1 MQASVKKRDV
11 VLGEVVRNQQKL
23 EKLQKRERTGQVVV
37 VYHVPVVASKH
48 VLLKK
53 FRPIIIGCV
62 LRTYLQQRTQT
73 CVFDNAAC
81 YR

>member
-23 EKLQKRERTGQVVV
+23 EKLQKLERTGQVIVV
-37 VYHVPVVASKH
+37 HNVPIVASRH

-53 FRPIIIGCV
+53 IDPR
-62 LRTYLQQRTQT
+62 
-73 CVFDNAAC
+73 
-81 YR
+81 